1 MSDEPGRPD
10 RSGNGGPNDGP
21 GRGTDHDPGLAR
33 ERTQLAWSRTAIS
46 FAAVGVAILRTERA
60 AGAIVIAM
68 SAAVWGLGRLP
79 AHERAE
85 AERGHGLSQRR
96 TVQLIAAATTLVS
109 LVALTLAVVS

>member
-1 MSDEPGRPD
+1 MSEDAGRQGRD
-10 RSGNGGPNDGP
+10 DGNKGP
-21 GRGTDHDPGLAR
+21 GHDPGLAH

-46 FAAVGVAILRTERA
+46 FAAVGVAIVRTNRI

-79 AHERAE
+79 AHERAD
-85 AERGHGLSQRR
+85 AERGHGLTQRR

-109 LVALTLAVVS
+109 LAALTLALLA

>member
-96 TVQLIAAATTLVS
+96 TIQLIAAATTLVS